1 MDINEFSKVASR
13 KRLNA
18 DAEKL
23 REKVSREA
31 TKIIKLKVAQD
42 TAYWDLK
49 EKLHQVEG
57 NHERLQ
63 QNMVEVQM
71 QHEAISGQYQD
82 ELRLRPDT
90 LNKLS
95 STREIC
101 DVLEDYSERLKETL
115 TRCKA
120 DQASLCEAYQKSG
133 QVVREL
139 KLQHTQLDEKN
150 RQKIEN
156 LEEKGKRDSVYGRL
170 AAARL
175 CSSKIS
181 A

>member
-1 MDINEFSKVASR
+1 MDINEITKAASR
-13 KRLNA
+13 KRLNTE
-18 DAEKL
+18 AENL

-31 TKIIKLKVAQD
+31 AKIIKLKVAQD

-49 EKLHQVEG
+49 EKLHQVES

-101 DVLEDYSERLKETL
+101 DVLENYTERLKETL
-115 TRCKA
+115 ARCKA
-120 DQASLCEAYQKSG
+120 DQTSLYEAYQKFG
-133 QVVREL
+133 QVVSEL
-139 KLQHTQLDEKN
+139 KLQQTQLNEKN
-150 RQKIEN
+150 RQKIES
-156 LEEKGKRDSVYGRL
+156 LQEKGK
-170 AAARL
+170 
-175 CSSKIS
+175 
-181 A
+181 